1 MVLTGGVEIIIV
13 NSEIIMKNLK
23 MIKEKK
29 MTKQKNKKIVYL
41 FKKLNFVY
49 NYIYICSSIQK
60 EDACNVYI

>member
-29 MTKQKNKKIVYL
+29 NDKTKK
-41 FKKLNFVY
+41 
-49 NYIYICSSIQK
+49 
-60 EDACNVYI
+60 

>member
-41 FKKLNFVY
+41 FKKLKLIKN
-49 NYIYICSSIQK
+49 
-60 EDACNVYI
+60 